1 MKLGIGVLATLLLVP
16 GFTAAQPMKC
26 VSLDGQIR
34 ADFGSGGLT
43 GLTLRVPAGGKQ
55 EVRTLRL
62 GPGDVILDVLADGD
76 ERVVTEGCMGMP
88 RGTIAVIKQTSY
100 KGRRIRLS
108 FPGGGAFPAGVIG
121 RTADGDAIE
130 RDLNCTWSKSGMA
143 TCP

>member
-1 MKLGIGVLATLLLVP
+1 MSDSFTGTAGLEVLVGGVDNSDIENGMSGGWSFNFTLAQMATIEIYFSWEIEFRNAYDTGEYSEL
-16 GFTAAQPMKC
+16 M
-26 VSLDGQIR
+26 VSL
-34 ADFGSGGLT
+34 
-43 GLTLRVPAGGKQ
+43 
-55 EVRTLRL
+55 
-62 GPGDVILDVLADGD
+62 DGD

-88 RGTIAVIKQTSY
+88 KGTIAVIKQTSY

>member
-1 MKLGIGVLATLLLVP
+1 MRFAIGTLIAILALPSVV
-16 GFTAAQPMKC
+16 AAQSMTC
-26 VSLDGQIR
+26 RSLDGQIR
-34 ADFGSGGLT
+34 ADFGAGGLT
-43 GLTLRVPAGGKQ
+43 GITLRVPAGGKQ

-62 GPGDVILDVLADGD
+62 GPADVILDVQADGD
-76 ERVVTEGCMGMP
+76 ERVVTEGCMGVP

-100 KGRRIRLS
+100 RGRRIRLS
-108 FPGGGAFPAGVIG
+108 FPGGGAFPAGVVG